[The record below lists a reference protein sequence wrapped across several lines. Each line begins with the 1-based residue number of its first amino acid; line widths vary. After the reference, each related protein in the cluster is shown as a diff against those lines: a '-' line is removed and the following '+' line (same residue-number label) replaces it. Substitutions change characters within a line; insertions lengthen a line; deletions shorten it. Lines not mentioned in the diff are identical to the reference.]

1 VCAFALILVVATAG
15 SAHATTFFVSTDGN
29 DGNSG
34 SMDSPWQT
42 LRFAVQQLR
51 AGDTLYLRGGVYTG
65 GDNVIDSQAYPV
77 ASGSSWGDAITVA
90 GYPGESVTMLPPNF
104 ASGIKM
110 THGSPS
116 YWIFQDFV
124 VDMSNQ
130 SYGTGMGA
138 TAVYVADGANH
149 IRLLRMEVKNNQG
162 NGVGFSNSNGNSA
175 FNEVI
180 NSSIH
185 DNGRFPGV
193 NMGYGLYVDTSDNLI
208 EGNEIYNNGGYGLH
222 FYDNS
227 GAHEVNRNVI
237 RNNHIYGNATHGGT
251 NYGIVIAWGSDNVV
265 DGNTIEGNRGG
276 IQVYTGSSN
285 TLVINNRISGNW
297 PSPGIAMQYYDG
309 APTVVGNSV
318 GSNAYEIVDFGG
330 NGVPAVESNS
340 VPVTQWFIY

>member
-1 VCAFALILVVATAG
+1 MRAPFSRVVCAFALILVVATAG

-124 VDMSNQ
+124 
-130 SYGTGMGA
+130 
-138 TAVYVADGANH
+138 
-149 IRLLRMEVKNNQG
+149 
-162 NGVGFSNSNGNSA
+162 SA
-175 FNEVI
+175 
-180 NSSIH
+180 
-185 DNGRFPGV
+185 
-193 NMGYGLYVDTSDNLI
+193 
-208 EGNEIYNNGGYGLH
+208 
-222 FYDNS
+222 
-227 GAHEVNRNVI
+227 
-237 RNNHIYGNATHGGT
+237 
-251 NYGIVIAWGSDNVV
+251 
-265 DGNTIEGNRGG
+265 
-276 IQVYTGSSN
+276 
-285 TLVINNRISGNW
+285 
-297 PSPGIAMQYYDG
+297 
-309 APTVVGNSV
+309 
-318 GSNAYEIVDFGG
+318 
-330 NGVPAVESNS
+330 
-340 VPVTQWFIY
+340 